1 MKKVKFLKKV
11 KIKEMENE
19 NKDKIYRVTRAYI
32 PFRGEPKQYNTL
44 VCPLL
49 LSSYLWPLALIV
61 DKLEFCIEGFEKVER
76 KDLNETTFIKVKN
89 KNELTT

>member
-1 MKKVKFLKKV
+1 
-11 KIKEMENE
+11 
-19 NKDKIYRVTRAYI
+19 
-32 PFRGEPKQYNTL
+32 
-44 VCPLL
+44 LL